1 LSFTVLNGPL
11 GVLTDLKAN
20 GVGTG
25 DGGSITI
32 NVKSSTSF
40 AIIGSSVSGVFGF
53 IQAEAGT
60 GFGADGGA
68 VSITQNGSAGLSFGD
83 GGLIDVQALGDGG
96 SGGTVTINTGTG
108 GLISGGALLQA
119 DAACGT
125 GGTVTLNM
133 ASLTSLAGAGAIV
146 INANGHGGGVG
157 GTVNL

>member
-1 LSFTVLNGPL
+1 
-11 GVLTDLKAN
+11 
-20 GVGTG
+20 
-25 DGGSITI
+25 
-32 NVKSSTSF
+32 
-40 AIIGSSVSGVFGF
+40 
-53 IQAEAGT
+53 EAGT
-60 GFGADGGA
+60 GFGADGGT
-68 VSITQNGSAGLSFGD
+68 VSITQNGSGGISFGD

-157 GTVNL
+157 GTVNLSLASACQDLIVGVNPGEFSIAAAGGDPGSISGDGGTLNLTSGRDLIVN